1 MTHPFTLLRCARCAL
16 AISLAVWL
24 AGCHSSFTSA
34 PPRGFV
40 RLDEQSAYDFRATSP
55 EGVVL
60 AVRQLPHDP
69 EGSLSFWSGAAEN
82 PMRQRGGYALLEPR
96 ELTNAGG
103 CPAKQLPYGHDEG
116 DRPHLY
122 YLTVVATSGAIYL
135 LEAGGEKPLL
145 ERHAAAV
152 DDWIAHFSAERCA
165 PFPFS
170 FACNQLQGKP
180 KAAPAAASN

>member
-1 MTHPFTLLRCARCAL
+1 MTHPFASSRCAL
-16 AISLAVWL
+16 VLTLAAVAGCL

-40 RLDEQSAYDFRATSP
+40 RLDEQSAYDFRAASP

-82 PMRQRGGYALLEPR
+82 AMRQRGGYALLETR
-96 ELTNAGG
+96 ELTIAGG
-103 CPAKQLPYGHDEG
+103 WPAKQLRFGHDEG

-122 YLTVVATSGAIYL
+122 YLTVVATAGAIYL

-145 ERHAAAV
+145 ERHAAEV
-152 DDWIAHFSAERCA
+152 DAWIAHFRAERCA

-170 FACNQLQGKP
+170 FACNQLEGKP
-180 KAAPAAASN
+180 KAAPAASN